1 MASAIR
7 FTEVINNNGTALT
20 GNALRETA
28 ISSDDFK
35 WAYAGSG
42 ANRYVE
48 FYDAQ
53 IGADR
58 VATITTGSYGTLTS
72 ASGTLAQVT
81 STVSG
86 IGKYDAPVTGVSTAT
101 GAFII
106 NMEHIAVAYLTA
118 AGSSNV
124 QYVFKNKC
132 FEFAINRTPTQI
144 YNLST
149 SLGAN
154 SVKTMSAG
162 FPVFFFSGNRILNN
176 AFATGTSGCIFAF
189 SKLKSAGVI
198 ADDRRFID
206 AGVTGVVSEIYLDTP
221 DSLVLAT
228 TTPLSTIIPIV

>member
-7 FTEVINNNGTALT
+7 FTEVINNNGTAT
-20 GNALRETA
+20 TVSLRETA
-28 ISSDDFK
+28 ISCDDFK
-35 WAYAGSG
+35 WAYSG
-42 ANRYVE
+42 GGNNRYVE

-72 ASGTLAQVT
+72 ASGTLTQVT

-118 AGSSNV
+118 TGSSNV

-144 YNLST
+144 YNSST

-154 SVKTMSAG
+154 NVKTMSAG

-176 AFATGTSGCIFAF
+176 TFATGTSGCIFAF